1 MGRARNSHC
10 FPVLQPAVL
19 PCDPAELGIRAE
31 GERRNS
37 PMTKGSAET
46 LQLTP
51 YITLI
56 TAPAWTPVDTVLV
69 PPRDGAGTVGSLA
82 VLWSRARETEPQE
95 DEAGMGEECYRWG
108 KEYSRST
115 SGLSKYRRSGCYR

>member
-82 VLWSRARETEPQE
+82 VLWREP
-95 DEAGMGEECYRWG
+95 G
-108 KEYSRST
+108 KQSHREMRLAWEKSVTGGARST
-115 SGLSKYRRSGCYR
+115 PEVLQA